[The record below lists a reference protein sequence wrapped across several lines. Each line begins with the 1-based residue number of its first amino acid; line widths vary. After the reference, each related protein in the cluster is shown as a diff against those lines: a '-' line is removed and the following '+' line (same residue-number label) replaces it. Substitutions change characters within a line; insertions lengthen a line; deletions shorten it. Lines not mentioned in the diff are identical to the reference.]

1 MIDIAAPVP
10 SEMAACA
17 PGAPAE
23 CAVCGDVALPARVLE
38 IRSGQRLATVA
49 LLAGKSADTYTP
61 LDTVLETALDLVDGI
76 AVGDLVLVHQ
86 GFVISRVGVA

>member
-1 MIDIAAPVP
+1 MIETAVPVP
-10 SEMAACA
+10 SEMPACT
-17 PGAPAE
+17 PGAPGE

-38 IRSGQRLATVA
+38 IRTGQRLASVV
-49 LLAGKSADTYTP
+49 LLTGKSADTYTP

-86 GFVISRVGVA
+86 GFIISRVDAA